1 MDIPLF
7 FSSPL
12 HCLRKTRAF
21 SKLLQSRFNKPKL
34 CDIGYRFPVAIR
46 PLTHASVRWNKG
58 KIAPEITNLFGLVIG
73 ALKEIQHSISFYD
86 IGANYGK
93 YAWQIS
99 EANSDASVIA
109 FEPDPDN
116 IELHRMTV
124 SHSDLKNVRIEGIA
138 LSDKP
143 GQVCFHQ
150 DWYTSATGMIS
161 NGETPWVEKYL
172 GHATSTID
180 VRRETLDSFV
190 TEETIPHLIKIDV
203 EGHENEVLHGGK
215 HCLKNNRPLLI
226 IESFPPKQEQAINFL
241 NDFGYSVWDAERYE
255 SVGTSTNN
263 LFAWHPNGPLAESI
277 IRKILES

>member
-58 KIAPEITNLFGLVIG
+58 KIEPEITNLFGLLIG
-73 ALKEIQHSISFYD
+73 ALKKIEHSTSFYD
-86 IGANYGK
+86 IGANLGK
-93 YAWQIS
+93 YAWQVS
-99 EANSDASVIA
+99 EANPDASVIV

-116 IELHRMTV
+116 IELLRMTV
-124 SHSDLKNVRIEGIA
+124 SHSDLKNVRIEGVA

-150 DWYTSATGMIS
+150 DQYTSATGMIS

-172 GHATSTID
+172 GQATSTIN
-180 VRRETLDSFV
+180 VRRETLDSFIREK
-190 TEETIPHLIKIDV
+190 TKPHLIKIDV
-203 EGHENEVLHGGK
+203 EGHENEVLRGAK
-215 HCLKNNRPLLI
+215 DCLKNNRPLVI
-226 IESFPPKQEQAINFL
+226 MESFPPKQEQAIDFL
-241 NDFGYSVWDAERYE
+241 KKIGYSVWDAERNE
-255 SVGTSTNN
+255 SVGTHTNN
-263 LFAWHPNGPLAESI
+263 LFAWHSNGPLTESI
-277 IRKILES
+277 IKKIIES